1 MGKDH
6 LAARKKTPQ
15 VETGNKRPKRA
26 LLLGLVSRAGSDQ
39 SPQSPRA
46 NFDSS
51 RSKITGL
58 KAKKPDDDLNF
69 HILLQLLNVSVVYNS

>member
-51 RSKITGL
+51 RSKITEFSSQGR
-58 KAKKPDDDLNF
+58 A
-69 HILLQLLNVSVVYNS
+69 QLRAFPRHCGTGKHAT